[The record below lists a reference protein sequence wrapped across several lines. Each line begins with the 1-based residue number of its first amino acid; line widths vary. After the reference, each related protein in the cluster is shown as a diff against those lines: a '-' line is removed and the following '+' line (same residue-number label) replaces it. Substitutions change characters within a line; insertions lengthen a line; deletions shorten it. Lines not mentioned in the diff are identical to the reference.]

1 MTEQQLLQAKK
12 KVDEAKT
19 KVSELKGQQTALLNQ
34 LKSEYKLNTTE
45 ELKAAIKAENVKL
58 DKISAQIETR
68 LQELE
73 KYNLD

>member
-19 KVSELKGQQTALLNQ
+19 RVSELKGQQTALLKQ
-34 LKSEYKLNTTE
+34 LKSDYKLE
-45 ELKAAIKAENVKL
+45 SPKELKTAIDAENVKL
-58 DKISAQIETR
+58 SKISDQIEKG

-73 KYNLD
+73 KYNFD